1 MIENIKKITKIV
13 DEITTHLM
21 IHNSKE
27 IEVKIIDSEEHTLIV
42 FNVKNIDLVREEIDA
57 LEYSLSIPRQED
69 VEEYYW
75 QLNGSGETEI
85 ELDLIGMLVD
95 TYTLEIEENN
105 LKLEL
110 FRNKFT
116 K

>member
-1 MIENIKKITKIV
+1 MIESIKKITKIV
-13 DEITTHLM
+13 DEITTYFM

-27 IEVKIIDSEEHTLIV
+27 IDVKIVDSEEHTLIV
-42 FNVKNIDLVREEIDA
+42 FNVKNIDIIREEIDA
-57 LEYSLSIPRQED
+57 LEYSLSIPRQSD

-85 ELDLIGMLVD
+85 ELDVIGMMID
-95 TYTLEIEENN
+95 TYTLKLNDNN
-105 LKLEL
+105 LTLEL
-110 FRNKFT
+110 YRK